1 MEKAKDFLQKKRN
14 RVAVAFAA
22 AVILR
27 IAVYFMTNSGEDS
40 AEVLYKAEKELAG
53 QKREE
58 TAVGIQNYQ

>member
-22 AVILR
+22 AVILG

-40 AEVLYKAEKELAG
+40 AENANTIFITECF
-53 QKREE
+53 
-58 TAVGIQNYQ
+58 

>member
-22 AVILR
+22 AVILG

-40 AEVLYKAEKELAG
+40 AEVLYKAEKEIGRAH
-53 QKREE
+53 
-58 TAVGIQNYQ
+58 V